1 MNVVLIVGSA
11 PDAVRINSLDLSLFK
26 NCVAI
31 NNAWRL
37 KSEWD
42 YVIYPEDFPTQRQP
56 KNSVMIK
63 KTITATDYVPIL
75 NNFGGFVYAGGT
87 MAFTA
92 GYWALGALKPDVIAY
107 LGCDMIYS
115 DKISNNHFYGKGKA
129 DPLRDDITLQSLEA
143 KSARLMAIAK
153 FNNCLVV
160 NLSEQ
165 LQSRLLFPRVQ
176 MNQFKKK
183 YTISNLICADK
194 IRLNLKALKKALSFE
209 KKLNYMV
216 RSGRYWEQL
225 NEFDPIQLSRI
236 DQLWLQTPQHAS

>member
-11 PDAVRINSLDLSLFK
+11 PDAVRINSLDLSLF
-26 NCVAI
+26 NNSVAI

-37 KSEWD
+37 KQKWD
-42 YVIYPEDFPTQRQP
+42 YVIYPEDFPIQRQP
-56 KNSVMIK
+56 KNLHVK
-63 KTITATDYVPIL
+63 KIITAKEYVPIQ
-75 NNFGGFVYAGGT
+75 NKFGGFVYAGGT

-92 GYWALGALKPDVIAY
+92 GYWALGTLKPDVIAY

-115 DKISNNHFYGKGKA
+115 NKISNNHFYGKGAA

-153 FNNCLVV
+153 FNNCSVV

-165 LQSRLLFPRVQ
+165 DQSRLLFPRIQ
-176 MNQFKKK
+176 IDNFKKK
-183 YTISNLICADK
+183 RTIFNLISAAK
-194 IRLNLKALKKALSFE
+194 IKFNLKALKKALSFE

-216 RSGRYWEQL
+216 HSGRYWEQI
-225 NEFDPIQLSRI
+225 NKFDPIQLSKI
-236 DQLWLQTPQHAS
+236 DQLWLQTPQHSH

>member
-11 PDAVRINSLDLSLFK
+11 PDAVRVNSLDLSLF
-26 NCVAI
+26 NNSVAI

-37 KSEWD
+37 KQKWD
-42 YVIYPEDFPTQRQP
+42 YVIYPEDFPIQRQP
-56 KNSVMIK
+56 KNLHVK
-63 KTITATDYVPIL
+63 KIIIAKEYVPIQ
-75 NNFGGFVYAGGT
+75 NKFGGFVYAGGT

-92 GYWALGALKPDVIAY
+92 GYWALGTLKPDVIAY

-115 DKISNNHFYGKGKA
+115 NKVSNNHFYGKGAA

-153 FNNCLVV
+153 FNNCSVV

-165 LQSRLLFPRVQ
+165 DQSRLLFPRIQ
-176 MNQFKKK
+176 IDNFKKK
-183 YTISNLICADK
+183 RTIFNLISADK
-194 IRLNLKALKKALSFE
+194 IKFNLKALKKALSFE

-216 RSGRYWEQL
+216 HSGRYWEQI
-225 NEFDPIQLSRI
+225 NKFDPIQLSKI
-236 DQLWLQTPQHAS
+236 DQLWLQTPQHSH